1 MTCYFDGAC
10 RFALIPALY
19 ICVCDLPAVGETM
32 CEKGVEI
39 MTRLF
44 VFFLCRHFL
53 GTTRVFPVPRPR
65 YANASLRRFSTL
77 LRQQVDTLASA
88 IVDLESTHASSLG
101 RCVSQMEDHVEEA
114 CRVPGPSG
122 GTPEGKRYPRPD
134 KFRWKWRRG
143 EGNKPERC
151 GKFPGHFYPRLRSQ
165 EQALPQQKIYF
176 LVYTPV
182 YSLYYYFLRYLVAF

>member
-10 RFALIPALY
+10 RFALLPALN
-19 ICVCDLPAVGETM
+19 ICVCDLLAVGKTM

-44 VFFLCRHFL
+44 VFFLRRHLL

-77 LRQQVDTLASA
+77 PRQQVKTLAPA
-88 IVDLESTHASSLG
+88 VGDLESSTHASSLG
-101 RCVSQMEDHVEEA
+101 RCVSHVEDHVAEA

-122 GTPEGKRYPRPD
+122 GTPERKRYPRPD
-134 KFRWKWRRG
+134 KFRWK
-143 EGNKPERC
+143 
-151 GKFPGHFYPRLRSQ
+151 
-165 EQALPQQKIYF
+165 
-176 LVYTPV
+176 
-182 YSLYYYFLRYLVAF
+182 